1 MHDLRAVSCC
11 FEVHPTY
18 ICGTLHLGLVV
29 RPCSQYDLVVYLD
42 TDWTRCFDIRKS
54 TSRYAIF
61 LGGNLISWSSKCQDT
76 ISRLSMEA
84 EHRTITKDTW
94 LHQLLLDELQTP
106 LCRATLVYCDNVH
119 QHSSMWKSISILF
132 MSIFVLD
139 SVRELYVPYLFMVHW
154 HLHQGAV
161 SRGQNRGKHCCS
173 RRCQSTCLV
182 ARVDSRT
189 QESQRGRNGL
199 SWFGPINALH
209 PEADDPYT
217 QEHPKSGGY
226 NRVYRREIW

>member
-1 MHDLRAVSCC
+1 MTLESYLVALKCILQ
-11 FEVHPTY
+11 Y

-106 LCRATLVYCDNVH
+106 LCQATLVYCDNVH
-119 QHSSMWKSISILF
+119 QHCSM
-132 MSIFVLD
+132 
-139 SVRELYVPYLFMVHW
+139 
-154 HLHQGAV
+154 
-161 SRGQNRGKHCCS
+161 
-173 RRCQSTCLV
+173 
-182 ARVDSRT
+182 
-189 QESQRGRNGL
+189 
-199 SWFGPINALH
+199 
-209 PEADDPYT
+209 
-217 QEHPKSGGY
+217 
-226 NRVYRREIW
+226 